1 MDLSD
6 FPKLDV
12 SAARRSQSFGI
23 EEPRDGGPIAHVV
36 RNTVEDAKNDV
47 ANAATTVVNQVSSHL
62 DTLLNEIK
70 GIPEYYHVGLLSYCE
85 GQDNILNSCSDPST
99 SFSFS
104 LWGIFQSLTGNA
116 NELSANGSATYLTG
130 NLNNTRAIISLY
142 ISAFVTAFLTLILGV
157 KRVFDPDGMTF
168 PVVFSTVCRT
178 KQAMREK
185 G

>member
-1 MDLSD
+1 M
-6 FPKLDV
+6 DV
-12 SAARRSQSFGI
+12 SAARRSHRLGI
-23 EEPRDGGPIAHVV
+23 EEPRDVGPIGHLV

-47 ANAATTVVNQVSSHL
+47 DTATTTAVNQVSSHL
-62 DTLLNEIK
+62 ETLLTKIK
-70 GIPEYYHVGLLSYCE
+70 PDIPEYYHVGLLSYCE
-85 GQDNILNSCSDPST
+85 GQNNILNSCSNPST

-116 NELSANGSATYLTG
+116 NELSASGGATYLTG

-178 KQAMREK
+178 KQSMREK